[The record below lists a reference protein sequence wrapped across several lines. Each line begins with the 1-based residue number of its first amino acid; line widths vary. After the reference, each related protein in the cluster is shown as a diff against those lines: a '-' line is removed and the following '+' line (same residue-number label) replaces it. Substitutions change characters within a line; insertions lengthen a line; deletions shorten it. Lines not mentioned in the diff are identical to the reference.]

1 MTEKLFYSDP
11 YLSRFEANVLSC
23 DEINGG
29 FAAVLD
35 KTAFFPTGGGQDCD
49 RGTIDGVF
57 VSDVYEKDGVIFHI
71 TEKPLKAGKTVFG
84 EIDFER
90 RFLFMQN
97 HSGEHILSGTV
108 HRMLG
113 YSNVGFHMGSDFVT
127 VDFDGPMTKEQIL
140 EAEEK
145 TNEIIW
151 SDLDI
156 LTYFPSEKELEKID
170 YRSKKE
176 LSGDIR
182 IVEIPGVDFCACC
195 GTHVKKTGEIGLVK
209 IVEHMNYKGGVR
221 LFILSGKRALEDYRN
236 KNEEIYKIGTLL
248 SRKPSYTAEG
258 VEKLL
263 EENSQKKYEYSLLW
277 KKYVSALTANIE
289 NTDGT
294 AVFCE
299 NGADNDSLRIL
310 ALEAAKKCA
319 AAIALSDDKNG
330 VTRYVIASEKTDV
343 REINKKLCDLFS
355 GRGGGKEALCQG
367 SLHTTEEKLREFI
380 KTQM

>member
-11 YLSRFEANVLSC
+11 YISRFEAKVLSC
-23 DEINGG
+23 EETDGR
-29 FAAVLD
+29 FACVLD

-49 RGTIDGVF
+49 RGALDGVD
-57 VSDVYEKDGVIFHI
+57 VTDVYEKDGVIFHI
-71 TEKPLKAGKTVFG
+71 AASPLKTGKTVFG
-84 EIDFER
+84 TIDFER
-90 RFLFMQN
+90 RFSFMQN

-108 HRMLG
+108 HSMLG
-113 YSNVGFHMGSDFVT
+113 YNNVGFHMGSDFVT

-145 TNEIIW
+145 TNAVIW

-221 LFILSGKRALEDYRN
+221 LFILSGKRALEDYKN
-236 KNEEIYKIGTLL
+236 KNEEIYRIGTLL

-263 EENSQKKYEYSLLW
+263 EETSRQKYEYSLLW
-277 KKYVSALTANIE
+277 KKYVSALTENLE

-294 AVFCE
+294 AVFFE
-299 NGADNDSLRIL
+299 DGADNGSLRIL
-310 ALEAAKKCA
+310 AASAAKKCR
-319 AAIALSDDKNG
+319 AAIALSDDRNG
-330 VTRYVIASEKTDV
+330 VTRYAIASEKTDS
-343 REINKKLCDLFS
+343 REINKKLCDAFT
-355 GRGGGKEALCQG
+355 GKGGGKEALCQG
-367 SLHTTEEKLREFI
+367 SLHAAADKIREFI
-380 KTQM
+380 TTEI